1 MNIGSVLFNESEIY
15 QIVEKEEFIL
25 NIQEPV
31 QVLFVAPNLEDELF
45 TEEYRVLIQNIFNA
59 LKRSDIQ
66 FELVLLKHTIA
77 LTDLFKYPSIHY
89 FIFFG
94 KAEKLVDFQ
103 FEFIRNR
110 PIKLSDKK
118 ILFTDSLPVL
128 GNPINKAQKNEFWAG
143 LQRMFA

>member
-25 NIQEPV
+25 NIQEKV
-31 QVLFVAPNLEDELF
+31 KVLFIAPNVDDETF
-45 TEEYRVLIQNIFNA
+45 IEEYRVLIQNIFNA
-59 LKRSDIQ
+59 LKRTDIH
-66 FELVLLKHTIA
+66 FELVLLQHQIA
-77 LTDLFKYPSIHY
+77 LVDLFKHPSTCY

-103 FEFIRNR
+103 FEFIRNW
-110 PIKLSDKK
+110 PIMLSDKK
-118 ILFTDSLPVL
+118 ILFTDSLPLL
-128 GNPINKAQKNEFWAG
+128 GNPANKIQKNEFWSG